1 MNFTNLHW
9 PPLTYL
15 PKKIRSAFLKS
26 NHFPTVSSNN
36 LACAAEEN
44 HKDLI
49 WENELNHLEKYSEH
63 QIVLYVCIKSFYY
76 VLL

>member
-36 LACAAEEN
+36 LACASEVH

-49 WENELNHLEKYSEH
+49 WENDLEPSLK
-63 QIVLYVCIKSFYY
+63 ILRTPDIKSFYY